1 MRLKDKVIILT
12 GGRGLI
18 GRALIEKIRNEG
30 AMCVNVDLATDTNE
44 ALTEVKCD
52 VTDPLSIE
60 RTINDII
67 ERFGRIDGLVNNAYP
82 RTPDWGNRFED
93 VTYESW
99 VKNMDMQLNSTFV
112 FCKCVLAHMKSRSSG
127 TIVNIAS
134 MYGVVAPDFTVYDG
148 TSLTSPVAYSAIKGG
163 LIHFTKYLA
172 SYFGPHGIRA
182 NSVSPGGVFDSQ
194 HPVFVSNYERKVPLR
209 RMAVP
214 ADMAG
219 PVAFLLSDEA
229 SYITGQNLIVDGGW
243 TIV

>member
-1 MRLKDKVIILT
+1 MRLKDKVIVLT
-12 GGRGLI
+12 GGSGLI
-18 GRALIEKIRNEG
+18 GRALIEKIRQEG
-30 AMCVNVDLATDTNE
+30 AMCVNVDLATETNE
-44 ALTEVKCD
+44 EFTEVKCD
-52 VTDPLSIE
+52 VTDALSIE

-82 RTPDWGNRFED
+82 RTPDWGSRFED
-93 VTYESW
+93 VTYASW

-182 NSVSPGGVFDSQ
+182 NAVSPGGVFDSQ

>member
-1 MRLKDKVIILT
+1 MKLKDKVIVLT
-12 GGRGLI
+12 GGSGLI
-18 GRALIEKIRNEG
+18 GRALIEKIRQEG
-30 AMCVNVDLATDTNE
+30 ALCVNVDLATETNE
-44 ALTEVKCD
+44 EFTEVKCD
-52 VTDPLSIE
+52 VTDPLAIE
-60 RTINDII
+60 GTIGAII

-93 VTYESW
+93 VTYASW
-99 VKNMDMQLNSTFV
+99 VRNMDMQLNSTFV
-112 FCKCVLAHMKSRSSG
+112 FCQCVLSYMKGRSSG
-127 TIVNIAS
+127 NIVNIAS

-148 TSLTSPVAYSAIKGG
+148 TGLTSPVAYSAIKGG

-172 SYFGPHGIRA
+172 SYFGPHGIRVNA
-182 NSVSPGGVFDSQ
+182 VSPGGVFDSQ
-194 HPVFVSNYERKVPLR
+194 HSIFVSNYERKVPLR